1 MQVSVEKTGDLGRKL
16 TITVPGAD
24 IEKKIEERL
33 AVLAKQV
40 KLDGFRPGKAPVHL
54 VRQRFA
60 EKVTT
65 EVQQDVISDTMVK
78 AFDKEKLAP
87 VGQPRVELA
96 KAKGSDFSYTISFE
110 IMPEISP
117 KKYSGLKLTQY
128 TAKADKGQVEGVLEN
143 IRKAHRSYEDK
154 KGAAAKGDLVI
165 LSAKGFDKKSGDA
178 LPGTEVSNHP
188 LELGSGAFIP
198 GFEEK
203 LEGHKKGEK
212 FDIDVTFPKQYHSKE
227 LAGKPVRFSV
237 ELHEVKGTSLPEL
250 TDEFA
255 KRFNVKSVAELRDT
269 IKKQVEEDITRASRQ
284 RLKRDLFDK
293 LDADNRFTLP
303 QVMVESE
310 FNAIWRGLMA
320 DVQRSGATLDML
332 DKSEDELRAEH
343 RALAERRVRLGLLL
357 AEIGKKEKVEV
368 KPEEIAKEVE
378 RICSQF
384 PAEQAEKARQYFNG
398 RQGRQEIIGPLFENK
413 VVDWIVANSTVTEKS
428 MDAEELLKEITG

>member
-16 TITVPGAD
+16 TITVPAAD

-33 AVLAKQV
+33 AVVAKQV
-40 KLDGFRPGKAPVHL
+40 KLDGFRPGKAPANL
-54 VRQRFA
+54 VRQRYA
-60 EKVTT
+60 DKITV

-96 KAKGSDFSYTISFE
+96 DAKGKDFSYTISFE

-117 KKYSGLKLTQY
+117 KKYSGLKLTTY
-128 TAKADKGQVEGVLEN
+128 TAKADKSHVEGVLEN

-154 KGAAAKGDLVI
+154 KGAAANGDLVI
-165 LSAKGFDKKSGDA
+165 LSAEGFDKKGVA
-178 LPGTEVSNHP
+178 LAGTKVDNHP

-198 GFEEK
+198 GFEEQ
-203 LEGHKKGEK
+203 LEGHKVGEK
-212 FDIDVTFPKQYHSKE
+212 FDIDVTFPKEYHSKE

-237 ELHEVKGTSLPEL
+237 ELHQVKATKLPEL
-250 TDEFA
+250 NDEFA
-255 KRFNVKSVAELRDT
+255 KRFNVKSLAELRET
-269 IKKQVEEDITRASRQ
+269 IQKQVEEDIARAARQ

-293 LDADNRFTLP
+293 LDAENRFPLP
-303 QVMVESE
+303 QVMVDSE
-310 FNAIWRGLMA
+310 FNAIWRGLMN
-320 DVQRSGATLDML
+320 DVQRSGATLADL

-357 AEIGKKEKVEV
+357 AEIGKQEKVEV
-368 KPEEIAKEVE
+368 KPEEIKAEVE
-378 RICSQF
+378 RISSQF
-384 PAEQAEKARQYFNG
+384 PAEQAEKAREYFNS

-413 VVDWIVANSTVTEKS
+413 VVDWIVENGSTSEKVI
-428 MDAEELLKEITG
+428 DADELLKEITG